1 MFFRHHVDKLI
12 IPIVLAIIFV
22 AASYR
27 SKYRLRTDMPS
38 DFFQQQTNSSKPS
51 LEQRIAWSY
60 WEAAVMNVQ
69 WQYPYSHPLP
79 VDPPP
84 EFQINAAALGPGAA
98 DAATR
103 LLYWH
108 RLQQIWYLPET
119 WEKVYGWDFTWVS
132 HPIDSSGNWLRD
144 ITNNVFGSN

>member
-1 MFFRHHVDKLI
+1 MFFRHHTDKLI
-12 IPIVLAIIFV
+12 IPVIVAVIFV

-27 SKYRLRTDMPS
+27 AKYHLRADMPAA
-38 DFFQQQTNSSKPS
+38 FFQQEAKFSKPS

-60 WEAAVMNVQ
+60 WEAAVLNVQ
-69 WQYPYSHPLP
+69 WTYPYSHPLP
-79 VDPPP
+79 MDPPP
-84 EFQINAAALGPGAA
+84 DFQINAAALGPGAS
-98 DAATR
+98 DPATR
-103 LLYWH
+103 LLYWR

-144 ITNNVFGSN
+144 VTNNVFG